1 MCISINHIHNCLIG
15 GNVFSCSTKTAF
27 VLNSWFNPYKA
38 YTTIAKKIF
47 NCRDIFQDL
56 SDKKGTPLSVDI
68 LLTAS

>member
-15 GNVFSCSTKTAF
+15 GNVFSCSTKSAF
-27 VLNSWFNPYKA
+27 VLNSRFNPYKA
-38 YTTIAKKIF
+38 YNNCKKIF
-47 NCRDIFQDL
+47 NCRDIFQEL